1 VTFYPTISC
10 LAVPCEE
17 MSERA
22 ILYRFSDT
30 AKKMLG
36 AAGRD
41 PPRSYPYNPSLT
53 RFLPWPVESLA
64 SNKTMAS
71 VDMSFIDFHTPSLPS
86 ASSSVRIPAS
96 SFEAYIVSTDEHSH
110 NAFDQEL
117 VQFDMIYFT
126 SPGLDMH
133 PPSKPCHLELS
144 MEVDLPALSPTT
156 ASRRARSPTMT
167 RPLWTSLSRLVGR
180 NSKKW
185 AIKVRTTP
193 HLTVELGQPKADS
206 S

>member
-1 VTFYPTISC
+1 
-10 LAVPCEE
+10 

-22 ILYRFSDT
+22 VLYRFSDP

-86 ASSSVRIPAS
+86 ASSSIRIPAS

-117 VQFDMIYFT
+117 VQFDMMYFA

-144 MEVDLPALSPTT
+144 MEVDFAGPEPDDRLETRAVTNDDT
-156 ASRRARSPTMT
+156 ASVDQPESVSGSEFQEMGDQGSYDAAPSGRIGPTQ
-167 RPLWTSLSRLVGR
+167 G
-180 NSKKW
+180 
-185 AIKVRTTP
+185 
-193 HLTVELGQPKADS
+193 
-206 S
+206 

>member
-1 VTFYPTISC
+1 MSKR
-10 LAVPCEE
+10 AV
-17 MSERA
+17 
-22 ILYRFSDT
+22 LYRFSDP

-36 AAGRD
+36 ATNKD

-96 SFEAYIVSTDEHSH
+96 SFEAYTASTDEHSH

-117 VQFDMIYFT
+117 VQFDMIYFA
-126 SPGLDMH
+126 SPGSDMH
-133 PPSKPCHLELS
+133 PPSKPCHPELS
-144 MEVDLPALSPTT
+144 MEVDFAGPEPDDRLETRAVTNDDT
-156 ASRRARSPTMT
+156 AFVNQPE
-167 RPLWTSLSRLVGR
+167 LVSGSEFQKMGDQGSYDAAPSDR
-180 NSKKW
+180 
-185 AIKVRTTP
+185 IG
-193 HLTVELGQPKADS
+193 LTQG
-206 S
+206 